1 MPHGSCHSLDNV
13 VPPSKG
19 YHSENQD
26 ATMTGFAKID
36 KGQTALM
43 PMGVGLHHDLDV
55 TEANH

>member
-1 MPHGSCHSLDNV
+1 
-13 VPPSKG
+13 
-19 YHSENQD
+19 
-26 ATMTGFAKID
+26 MTGFAKTD

>member
-1 MPHGSCHSLDNV
+1 MSHGSCHSLDNV

-19 YHSENQD
+19 NHSGNQD

-43 PMGVGLHHDLDV
+43 PMGVAVGLPSS
-55 TEANH
+55 